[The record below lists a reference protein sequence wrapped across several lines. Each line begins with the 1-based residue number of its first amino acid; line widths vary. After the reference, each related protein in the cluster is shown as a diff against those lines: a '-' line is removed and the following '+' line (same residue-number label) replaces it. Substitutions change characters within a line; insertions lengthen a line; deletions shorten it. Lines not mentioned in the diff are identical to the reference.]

1 MNLSASWPI
10 SETPETIISVKDELS
25 NQPIS
30 GVLFAIHW
38 WKRKFSLFDLRVDRY
53 KTMYLMSDKEGM
65 VKIPRNITFH
75 ILSSFDAVSVSIRHP
90 FYETVFLRLDS
101 GGGDKPILIRQSNQ
115 NSYSISIRS
124 LREKYNNVKCAISL
138 RDDFE
143 INSCGGTAND
153 LSVDI
158 RNAEQYFVGL
168 NQKRISGR
176 KEEFIVNVSSAIAFW
191 TTVGEQVYRESVLP
205 TFLKFD
211 ERNLADSMGSDGY
224 RSIE

>member
-1 MNLSASWPI
+1 
-10 SETPETIISVKDELS
+10 
-25 NQPIS
+25 
-30 GVLFAIHW
+30 
-38 WKRKFSLFDLRVDRY
+38 
-53 KTMYLMSDKEGM
+53 
-65 VKIPRNITFH
+65 
-75 ILSSFDAVSVSIRHP
+75 
-90 FYETVFLRLDS
+90 
-101 GGGDKPILIRQSNQ
+101 
-115 NSYSISIRS
+115 
-124 LREKYNNVKCAISL
+124 L